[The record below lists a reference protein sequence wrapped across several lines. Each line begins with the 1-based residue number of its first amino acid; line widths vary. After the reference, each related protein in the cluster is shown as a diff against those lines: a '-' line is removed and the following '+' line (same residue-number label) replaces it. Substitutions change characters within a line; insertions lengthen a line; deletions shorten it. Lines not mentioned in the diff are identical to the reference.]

1 MPFLTA
7 VGTALP
13 PYVLEQPVVQ
23 AFAAH
28 HFADSI
34 PQIERYLPIFDH
46 AEIDTRY
53 IVQPLEWF
61 RTAHS
66 FGECNEL
73 FYQWAID
80 LGQTVAQDCLDAA
93 GVTAQQVDHII
104 FVSTTGLATPSIDAH
119 LINRMGMGAHTRR
132 SPIWG
137 LGCAGG
143 VAGLARAYEY
153 TRAYPQHRALLVD
166 VELCSITF
174 QWNDLSKRN
183 LVASSL
189 FADGAAAV
197 LVEGDEVARP
207 AYDKRLR
214 QPRILGTQ
222 STLWPDSIR
231 TMGWDIVDSGM
242 RVVFSTRIPGVVNEL
257 MHDNVVTFLQ
267 PFGLNISDI
276 DQFILHPGGAKVV
289 RAYEHALALEPDR
302 LRHTRDVLRRYGNM
316 SSATVFFVLEAFH
329 KHTPLEEGQYG
340 LLGVLGPG
348 FSCELALV
356 QG

>member
-1 MPFLTA
+1 MPFLSA
-7 VGTALP
+7 VSTALP
-13 PYVLEQPVVQ
+13 PYLFEQPAVK

-28 HFADSI
+28 HFAEAI

-46 AEIDTRY
+46 AQIDTRFM
-53 IVQPLEWF
+53 VKPLEWF
-61 RTAHS
+61 TERHT
-66 FGECNEL
+66 FGECNEI
-73 FYQWAID
+73 FYEWAVR
-80 LGQTVAQDCLDAA
+80 LGQEVAQRCLDNA
-93 GVTAQQVDHII
+93 GISPQQVDHII

-119 LINRMGMGAHTRR
+119 LINTMNMGKHTRR

-153 TRAYPQHRALLVD
+153 TRAYPQHRALLVN

-183 LVASSL
+183 FVAASL

-197 LVEGDEVARP
+197 LVEGDEVAQSLDNERP
-207 AYDKRLR
+207 RP
-214 QPRILGTQ
+214 PRILGTQ
-222 STLWPDSIR
+222 STLWPNSIR

-242 RVVFSTRIPGVVNEL
+242 RVVFSARIPAVVQEL
-257 MHDNVVTFLQ
+257 MYDNVMTFLA
-267 PFGLNISDI
+267 PFGLDLKDI
-276 DQFILHPGGAKVV
+276 DRFILHPGGAKVV
-289 RAYEHALALEPDR
+289 RAYEQALGLAPEQVCA
-302 LRHTRDVLRRYGNM
+302 TREILRRHGNM
-316 SSATVFFVLEAFH
+316 SSATVFFVLAEVLRDA
-329 KHTPLEEGQYG
+329 PLEEGQYG

-348 FSCELALV
+348 FSCELALI